1 MRGLMSAAKPEEK
14 TQAPPPEAETDA
26 APEAG
31 DTLEGVSPEEQKL
44 YERVVANAYN
54 LIYDKKSM
62 PEILKSLNGDIP
74 GEALAM
80 TAATVVKR
88 VADSARENG
97 NPIPGDVL
105 LHAGQEILE
114 ELADLQT
121 EAGIADLPP
130 QEVEAA
136 FYKALD
142 LYREMAQ
149 ADGTLDEGALEQ
161 DFKTMVEANAAGELD
176 QVLPGADAAADRFE
190 SGMAAMQQQENA

>member
-1 MRGLMSAAKPEEK
+1 MRGLLSAAKPEDEP
-14 TQAPPPEAETDA
+14 QAPPPEAETDA
-26 APEAG
+26 APEVG
-31 DTLEGVSPEEQKL
+31 DELEGVSPEEQKL

-54 LIYDKKSM
+54 VIYDKKSM

-97 NPIPGDVL
+97 QPIPGDVL

-114 ELADLQT
+114 ELADLQN

-149 ADGTLDEGALEQ
+149 ADGTLDEDALEQ

-176 QVLPGADAAADRFE
+176 QVLPGANAAADRFE
-190 SGMAAMQQQENA
+190 AGMAAMQQQENA